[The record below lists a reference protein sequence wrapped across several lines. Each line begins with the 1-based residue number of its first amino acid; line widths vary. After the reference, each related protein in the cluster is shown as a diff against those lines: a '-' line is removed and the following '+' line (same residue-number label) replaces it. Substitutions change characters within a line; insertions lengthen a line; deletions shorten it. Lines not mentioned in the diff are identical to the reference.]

1 MICHYWFFC
10 HGFKFQDSVCNCCN
24 GLPMLSVNISDIA
37 VLLPLL
43 KMLIIVVL
51 FITLVNLNQISYLK
65 ILCLQIVGIYKN
77 AYQENSIKTRVYNY
91 NFDNLVKVFFPL
103 VNPI

>member
-10 HGFKFQDSVCNCCN
+10 HGFKFQDSVCNFCN

-37 VLLPLL
+37 ALLPLL
-43 KMLIIVVL
+43 KMLIIVAL

>member
-1 MICHYWFFC
+1 
-10 HGFKFQDSVCNCCN
+10 
-24 GLPMLSVNISDIA
+24 MLSVNISDIA
-37 VLLPLL
+37 ALLPLL
-43 KMLIIVVL
+43 KMLIIVAL